1 MPNKDSNKA
10 HEQDFQTKPHHDQHA
25 LLPKPKY
32 KISIKKKT
40 PLKFC
45 FFLSFTFL
53 YN

>member
-32 KISIKKKT
+32 KISIKKT
-40 PLKFC
+40 HH
-45 FFLSFTFL
+45 
-53 YN
+53 